1 MHAFYEDDWNQ
12 HLPYLLLTGKDRQEE
27 IWQTGE
33 RVKGLLNNLANR
45 QELNVIGRDNFNYH
59 Q

>member
-1 MHAFYEDDWNQ
+1 MNAFYGDDWNPY
-12 HLPYLLLTGKDRQEE
+12 LPYLSLTGKDRQEE

-33 RVKGLLNNLANR
+33 WIKGLPNNLANCR
-45 QELNVIGRDNFNYH
+45 ELNVIGRDILNCH

>member
-1 MHAFYEDDWNQ
+1 MRHFRIY
-12 HLPYLLLTGKDRQEE
+12 LPCLSQAGKDRQEE

-33 RVKGLLNNLANR
+33 RVRGLLHNLANR
-45 QELNVIGRDNFNYH
+45 WELNVIGRDVFKYH